1 MTETNPE
8 MDNPP
13 AQVPDDREN
22 AGGDTTPS
30 GTDLEGP
37 PAQVPD
43 DRKSAPGSG
52 NQ

>member
-1 MTETNPE
+1 MTETDPE
-8 MDNPP
+8 MDDPP
-13 AQVPDDREN
+13 AQVPDDRQD
-22 AGGDTTPS
+22 AGGDTAP
-30 GTDLEGP
+30 GGDREGP